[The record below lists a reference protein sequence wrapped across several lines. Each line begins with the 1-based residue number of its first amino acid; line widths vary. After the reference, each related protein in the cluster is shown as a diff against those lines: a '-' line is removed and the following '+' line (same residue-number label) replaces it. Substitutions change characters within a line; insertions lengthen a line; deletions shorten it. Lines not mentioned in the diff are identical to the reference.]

1 MYRILYLVALAAAG
15 AFFLRSCLYEPVV
28 IMSGS
33 MEPTLPVGT
42 KVIVNK
48 WTYRFQP
55 PQRGDIV
62 SFPSPAGGKG
72 LVKRVVAVAGEKV
85 RLKHKQVYIN
95 DQPLV
100 EPYVKHTRA
109 HERLKGDDMVI
120 GRVPEGFVVVMGDNR
135 DESGDS
141 RDWVGSITGEPVPFV
156 SVESIEGKLMVKK

>member
-28 IMSGS
+28 IVSGS

-42 KVIVNK
+42 KVLVNK

-62 SFPSPAGGKG
+62 VFPSPVGEKG

-85 RLKHKQVYIN
+85 RLKHKQVFIN

-100 EPYVKHTRA
+100 EPYVKHTRP

>member
-15 AFFLRSCLYEPVV
+15 AFVLRSCFYEPVE

-42 KVIVNK
+42 KVLVNK
-48 WTYRFQP
+48 WTYRFQS

-62 SFPSPAGGKG
+62 TFPSPVGGKG

-85 RLKHKQVYIN
+85 RLKNKQVFIN
-95 DQPLV
+95 ERPLE
-100 EPYVKHTRA
+100 EPYVKHTRPL
-109 HERLKGDDMVI
+109 ERLKGDDMVI

-141 RDWVGSITGEPVPFV
+141 RDWVGAITGEPVPFV
-156 SVESIEGKLMVKK
+156 SVESIEGKLMVRK